1 MKKVLLVAAMLLGA
15 VATQAQGVDFGIKAG
30 ANFAK
35 FNGDLDS
42 DGITSFHAGA
52 VLELNI
58 VPTFSVQAEGL
69 FSSVGGKATYEA
81 EGLGGVTKDFNL
93 DYISV
98 PVLAKFYVLPE
109 KVSLVAG
116 PQFSFL
122 VNDAD
127 DIDAK
132 STDIGIAGGLE
143 AKIIAGLFA
152 QARYVIGVTKVS
164 DSEVVGDTKN
174 GVFQLSVGYNF
185 F

>member
-1 MKKVLLVAAMLLGA
+1 MKKFLLAVVLLAGTF
-15 VATQAQGVDFGIKAG
+15 ATQAQGLDFGIKAG
-30 ANFAK
+30 ANFSN
-35 FNGDLDS
+35 FQGDLDT

-69 FSSVGGKATYEA
+69 FSSQGGKAKYEA
-81 EGLGGVTKDFNL
+81 DGVVGVARDIKL

-98 PVLAKFYVLPE
+98 PVLAKFYILPNTL
-109 KVSLVAG
+109 SITAG

-127 DIDAK
+127 DIFETKKFDLAA
-132 STDIGIAGGLE
+132 SGGLE
-143 AKIIAGLFA
+143 LKIIAGLFA
-152 QARYVIGVTKVS
+152 QARYNIGLTNVN
-164 DSEVVGDTKN
+164 DSEVRGDVKN
-174 GVFQLSVGYNF
+174 GVFQLSVGYF